1 MGQAKKR
8 TSGPPLTEVQL
19 DVMRVLWSKGE
30 ATAAEVTEALR
41 HTRALAATTV
51 ATMLT
56 RLEKKDVV
64 THTVDGRTFVY
75 RATLTEEA
83 ATGSLLSRLKSAFA
97 GDVPALFAQLLR
109 DDEIKA
115 DDLVRV
121 RELIEA
127 REREL
132 GGGND

>member
-8 TSGPPLTEVQL
+8 QSGAPLTDVQL
-19 DVMRVLWSKGE
+19 DVLRVLWSKGE

-41 HTRALAATTV
+41 SRRTLAATTV

-56 RLEKKDVV
+56 RLEKKGVV
-64 THTVDGRTFVY
+64 AHSVAGRTFVY
-75 RATLTEEA
+75 RATITEEA
-83 ATGSLLSRLKSAFA
+83 ATGSLLSRLKHAFA
-97 GDVPALFAQLLR
+97 GDVQALFAQLLR

-132 GGGND
+132 GGSDE